1 MTSPLPPAGPPAG
14 PADDGRATPPLPW
27 HADPLEID
35 RWLDGEGSAAER
47 EARARDVAGDPAL
60 AARLAARAA
69 FLQALG
75 RGREA
80 APALPADVHARVC
93 AALAQPAEAAPARLR
108 LAARWRGWAAAAAAV
123 LVALGA
129 WAGWRGS
136 PAEAVPSPAQLAVRL
151 LDWKPAGSE
160 GVAGCADANPSPQA
174 FVLVQD
180 GELEIRACEEP
191 GQAPG
196 VSRALLRRP
205 EELPAVGFVAVPAP
219 GARPS
224 SEIGITEMG
233 RDGVVV
239 FDVSDHGKRVYLA
252 VDGAV
257 LRARHA
263 ERGEAWTCAAC
274 HGPARQ
280 ALPNPHRIVL
290 RRAP

>member
-1 MTSPLPPAGPPAG
+1 FVFTLQ
-14 PADDGRATPPLPW
+14 AT
-27 HADPLEID
+27 DPLEVD
-35 RWLDGEGSAAER
+35 RWLDGEGTADER
-47 EARARDVAGDPAL
+47 AARARDVAADPAL
-60 AARLAARAA
+60 AARLEARAA
-69 FLQALG
+69 FLHALALG
-75 RGREA
+75 RQG
-80 APALPADVHARVC
+80 APALPEATRERVL
-93 AALAQPAEAAPARLR
+93 AALAQPTAAAPARLR
-108 LAARWRGWAAAAAAV
+108 LLGRARGWLAAAAAV

-129 WAGWRGS
+129 WAGWHGS
-136 PAEAVPSPAQLAVRL
+136 RAEAVPTPAQLAVRL
-151 LDWKPAGSE
+151 LDWTPATSE
-160 GVAGCADANPSPQA
+160 GVAGCADASPSPQT

-219 GARPS
+219 GARPG

-233 RDGVVV
+233 QDGVVV

-252 VDGAV
+252 VDGAA
-257 LRARHA
+257 LRARHPG
-263 ERGEAWTCAAC
+263 RGDAWTCAAC